1 MTVFR
6 VAISTDDDE
15 AAGAVQL
22 LIRVEA
28 SGGVHRIAEITMRSN
43 GPAGLTVSSLPEI
56 DLEAIG
62 QALIGGAGASRAS
75 SSAVGA
81 GAATG
86 VVGPSAPA
94 GGRVTTRRRSD
105 TQQSVD
111 GSADHGRLAAVQ
123 PAEATRY
130 QGTGSGR
137 AYRRMPDAEEVRA
150 VYEAAGTV
158 TGVAEHYGVPRHTAK
173 GWIGRLRKLNGKPS

>member
-1 MTVFR
+1 MTAFR

-15 AAGAVQL
+15 VAGAVQL
-22 LIRVEA
+22 LIRIEA

-43 GPAGLTVSSLPEI
+43 GPTGLTVSSLPEI

-62 QALIGGAGASRAS
+62 QALIRGAGASRAS
-75 SSAVGA
+75 SSAVEA

-86 VVGPSAPA
+86 VVGPRAPA
-94 GGRVTTRRRSD
+94 GGRVTTRGRSD

-111 GSADHGRLAAVQ
+111 GSADHGRLAAAQ
-123 PAEATRY
+123 PAETTRD

-173 GWIGRLRKLNGKPS
+173 GWIGRLRKLDGKPS

>member
-1 MTVFR
+1 MTAFR

-15 AAGAVQL
+15 TAGAIQL

-28 SGGVHRIAEITMRSN
+28 SGDVHRIAEITMRSN

-62 QALIGGAGASRAS
+62 QALIAGAGASRAG
-75 SSAVGA
+75 SSAVGT

-86 VVGPSAPA
+86 VVDSSAPA
-94 GGRVTTRRRSD
+94 GGRVSTRGRSD

-111 GSADHGRLAAVQ
+111 DSADHGRLAAVQ
-123 PAEATRY
+123 PAEAARH
-130 QGTGSGR
+130 QGAGSGR

-150 VYEAAGTV
+150 VYEAIGTV

-173 GWIGRLRKLNGKPS
+173 GWIGRLRKLNGESS